1 MHYSAW
7 FPIAFLFIAL
17 VVSLVVLARRGLRT
31 WRLLRAFSTSA
42 GQALDAVNASAAQ
55 AETHAAAFN
64 AATERLERAQARLS
78 ASLAEL
84 AVLRAAAD
92 EVRTSFGRVR
102 GFVPRKGRA

>member
-31 WRLLRAFSTSA
+31 WRLLRAFSASA

-92 EVRTSFGRVR
+92 EVRTSLGRVR